1 MSTPYRRLASP
12 RNTRSNMYRVTFT
25 VSTILEGSKLNPQ
38 RLNTSDILDSTSQQL
53 NLNLTEA
60 ALNELLSNITF
71 SLMALDLWTDNI
83 TVNATIY
90 RNTYAFSRPINLV
103 LPYVLCLAFGLAI
116 VVLGVSALWQ
126 NGVPATEG
134 FMQIMMATRGPT
146 EMERLVVEH
155 ELVDAKKAS
164 KELKSLRVR
173 YGGLMLENGV
183 EGKRVW
189 GFGTAEETVSLR
201 KRRK

>member
-1 MSTPYRRLASP
+1 MST
-12 RNTRSNMYRVTFT
+12 T
-25 VSTILEGSKLNPQ
+25 LEGSKLNPQ
-38 RLNTSDILDSTSQQL
+38 RLNTSDIHNLNSKQL

-60 ALNELLSNITF
+60 ASNELLINITF

-90 RNTYAFSRPINLV
+90 RNTLALPRPINLA

-116 VVLGVSALWQ
+116 VVLGLSALWQ

-134 FMQIMMATRGPT
+134 FVQIMMATRGAT
-146 EMERLVVEH
+146 EMERLVLKH
-155 ELVDAKKAS
+155 ELVDTTKAS
-164 KELKSLRVR
+164 KELKILRVR
-173 YGGLMLENGV
+173 YGGLLLENGV
-183 EGKRVW
+183 ESKRVW

-201 KRRK
+201 KRRN

>member
-1 MSTPYRRLASP
+1 
-12 RNTRSNMYRVTFT
+12 MYRVTFT

-38 RLNTSDILDSTSQQL
+38 LLNTSDILDSTSQQL